1 MSLVSGIEA
10 SQPPRHKSVVKAS
23 MVSGDSFFASYL
35 LGPLSQ
41 VKAEERPRQ
50 PSLCFSSP
58 LHAVFHA
65 MIKIPFGFSK
75 RCGRRLL
82 RSEEVP

>member
-1 MSLVSGIEA
+1 LVSGIEA